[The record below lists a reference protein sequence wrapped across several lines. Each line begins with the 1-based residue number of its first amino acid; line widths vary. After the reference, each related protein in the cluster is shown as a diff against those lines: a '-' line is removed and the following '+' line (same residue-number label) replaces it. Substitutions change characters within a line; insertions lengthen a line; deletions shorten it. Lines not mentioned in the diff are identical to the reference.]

1 MSARPL
7 SQRKVD
13 WPIVAFFLIN
23 LPFITYVV
31 DLEQLVIAD
40 PGSFVYP
47 AWPPAPLV
55 DLVHWWARNF
65 DPLQWARPMWWKMTI
80 WIDVLFFGPFYAF
93 GLYAYVKG
101 KSWIRKP
108 SLIYGATLCTIVT
121 IILGEEFAGA
131 HATPKPL
138 MVFLAN
144 LPWLAMPVYI
154 VWRMWPD
161 REPFE

>member
-1 MSARPL
+1 MSSRPL
-7 SQRKVD
+7 AQRKQD

-40 PGSFVYP
+40 PGSFAYP
-47 AWPPAPLV
+47 PWPPAPLV

-65 DPLQWARPMWWKMTI
+65 DPLQWARPVWWKMTI

-101 KSWIRKP
+101 KAWIRKP
-108 SLIYGATLCTIVT
+108 SLIYGATLATIVT

-131 HATPKPL
+131 HATPRPFW
-138 MVFLAN
+138 VFLAN
-144 LPWLAMPVYI
+144 LPWLVMPVYI
-154 VWRMWPD
+154 IWRMWPD
-161 REPFE
+161 RDPF